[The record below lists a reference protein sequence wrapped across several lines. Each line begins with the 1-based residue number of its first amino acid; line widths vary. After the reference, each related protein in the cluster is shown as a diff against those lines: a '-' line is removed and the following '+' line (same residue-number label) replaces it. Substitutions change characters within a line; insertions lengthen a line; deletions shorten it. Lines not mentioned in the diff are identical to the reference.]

1 MTVDTNQEGCP
12 NYYPNSF
19 GGPRDDIKKY
29 SESKFT
35 VNHADVGRFNS
46 SDEDNFTQCGIFFNK
61 TLNQEERERLV
72 DNIASHVINAQEF
85 LQVISKYISILA
97 ISSKRGTYFVR
108 NHPFKTS
115 ANFHNF

>member
-35 VNHADVGRFNS
+35 VNHADVGRYNS
-46 SDEDNFTQCGIFFNK
+46 S
-61 TLNQEERERLV
+61 V
-72 DNIASHVINAQEF
+72 
-85 LQVISKYISILA
+85 
-97 ISSKRGTYFVR
+97 
-108 NHPFKTS
+108 
-115 ANFHNF
+115 